1 MTAASRRHV
10 LPRVVAAALIGLALL
25 GAVACGDDDTA
36 TATAEARATVGA
48 SSTTGAQRIV
58 TIGVVQSLTGAGA
71 VYGKTVVEGVELA
84 AKQINAANPSSG
96 VRLEYTV
103 VDDGSSVDGAKAAFA
118 GLVARR
124 VDAIIGPTLSQ
135 AAPEA
140 HRLAQEAGIPVLGA
154 TTTAAGI
161 TDVGNFVFRVALP
174 ESVVVPAALARVAR
188 DTSVRQAVLVV
199 DGNDAF
205 SRSSAAAMRTGL
217 TAQGGAVVAEIDVS
231 KANVADELARLQGQQ
246 VDVFLVTPLV
256 ETSVPVLKAIR
267 DGGFRQPIVGGNS
280 FNTLDI
286 ARLAG
291 PAVEGAYV
299 GAAWN
304 ADEQGATSRAFVQA
318 YKAAYG
324 AAPQLF
330 AAQGYSSVYLL
341 LDAAKRASAPT
352 PAALRDAL
360 AATRDLDTPLGRLSM
375 SDKREATH
383 PPVTQQYRNGQL
395 VPLP

>member
-96 VRLEYTV
+96 VRFEYTV

-135 AAPEA
+135 VAPEA
-140 HRLAQEAGIPVLGA
+140 HRLAQEAGIPVLSA

-188 DTSVRQAVLVV
+188 DTSVKQAVLVV

>member
-48 SSTTGAQRIV
+48 SSTTGAQRTV

-84 AKQINAANPSSG
+84 VKQINAANPLSG